1 MINKNNITEDIVK
14 YIYFMIVGEGELE
27 NLLLQKAKQ
36 LGIEERVIFTGFQED
51 AGKILFCS

>member
-27 NLLLQKAKQ
+27 NLLLQK
-36 LGIEERVIFTGFQED
+36 RN
-51 AGKILFCS
+51 S